1 MMIRT
6 ADQAGLEDVD
16 PTRNVCPKLGTG
28 LPLSGTEPP
37 QKDASTDQVLEDSLA
52 FVDFPD
58 PDPRDIHGWSP
69 QSIFENLAKT
79 QRDLWI
85 AEQGPKLLVYKA
97 YGGKIESL
105 EDMILIGDM
114 IKTALELDSPPSI
127 APPIAETPN
136 SRRDDPPFCALVT
149 EISEATATILT
160 LRKFISTPDLSLFFV
175 PFSPTPSMFITTL
188 KGFLFPRESKTE
200 SENEVKSIISKALF
214 DDGESSQLAAGTKRL
229 LSTPNHRNN
238 IPSPLNNSVQESS
251 RFLKASIVI
260 RRLDLV
266 KKEDIGFDEAKGHP
280 AWNVYI
286 APPTKDH
293 NAFRKWVDLIRSVRF
308 ITKGNSAGT
317 TKKIFTCSICRSKD
331 HPGGMCPF
339 PSTQGWST
347 PSPPCPSPIEDIIPV
362 PTSHPTSRNEV
373 VRRSSARATASR
385 PNSARGRSTR
395 P

>member
-1 MMIRT
+1 MTTRT
-6 ADQAGLEDVD
+6 ADQAGLGVEDT
-16 PTRNVCPKLGTG
+16 PRNVRPKLATDP
-28 LPLSGTEPP
+28 PLSGTKPSQESPPPDEPH
-37 QKDASTDQVLEDSLA
+37 EDSLA

-85 AEQGPKLLVYKA
+85 AEQDPKLLVYKA

-114 IKTALELDSPPSI
+114 IKTALDLDTPPAV
-127 APPIAETPN
+127 APPIAENPN
-136 SRRDDPPFCALVT
+136 ARRDEPPFCALVT
-149 EISEATATILT
+149 GISQATATILI
-160 LRKFISTPDLSLFFV
+160 LKKFISTPDLSLFFI
-175 PFSPTPSMFITTL
+175 PFSPEPSMFITTL
-188 KGFLFPRESKTE
+188 KGFLFPRESKGE
-200 SENEVKSIISKALF
+200 SETEVKNIISRALF
-214 DDGESSQLAAGTKRL
+214 DDGENSQLAAGTKRL

-238 IPSPLNNSVQESS
+238 VPPPLNNSVHDSS

-293 NAFRKWVDLIRSVRF
+293 EAFKKWVDLIRSARL
-308 ITKGNSAGT
+308 ITKGNGAGL

-339 PSTQGWST
+339 PSTEGWST
-347 PSPPCPSPIEDIIPV
+347 PTPPRPPPIDDIIIPI
-362 PTSHPTSRNEV
+362 SRPTSRNEV
-373 VRRSSARATASR
+373 VRRSSARAIASR
-385 PNSARGRSTR
+385 PNNARGRSTR